1 MMHARPRLAFDPRVS
16 CSWRDVWPCVHVRGE
31 TAVLHEGLTLLEDIV
46 GDLATRRNA
55 TAGGLPHISRVSN
68 KKTLYTPV
76 PSYGRHC
83 TFEPIVSLTV
93 PFN

>member
-46 GDLATRRNA
+46 GDF
-55 TAGGLPHISRVSN
+55 GHQE
-68 KKTLYTPV
+68 KC
-76 PSYGRHC
+76 YGRRS
-83 TFEPIVSLTV
+83 TPYFAG
-93 PFN
+93 F